1 MKGRGGPSAGRGA
14 RSPARG
20 LGRSSNKRGVQ
31 RLANYDGLPPQA
43 FWIWLQ
49 HGLGFG
55 SEKPKQIAS
64 FYSALRTFAEG
75 GRREW
80 RLMGFLTNKEM
91 DLLESYTPED
101 AAHSYREWQR
111 KGIRA
116 VSMADAEYPP
126 LLREIQTPPAVLYV
140 AGKLPDFEK
149 SVALAVVGTRE
160 ATVSGMRVARRFSCA
175 LANRGMIIVSGGAI
189 GIDSAAHSGALD
201 AEGITVCVLGCG
213 LLYGYLRENEDLR
226 RRIARTGAL
235 VSEFTPETPAAR
247 WTFPMRNRIIAGLCQ
262 GTLVVEA
269 ANRSGALITAEFAA
283 EEGRDVFA
291 IPGSVENSK
300 AGGVNA
306 LIRDGAVPITDPV
319 EIFEEYRKRYPK
331 RLVDPPERPIETPFG
346 SGSNSLKIEKARE
359 EPRRSAART
368 ETAEQKQSVP
378 IAHRKRETA
387 QSTPAE
393 TDGRQNLSE
402 TALLVLEKLS
412 SEGKYV
418 DTLCA
423 ELGLPVGKV
432 LSALL
437 ELELAGKAVQS
448 SGKRYSLP

>member
-1 MKGRGGPSAGRGA
+1 
-14 RSPARG
+14 
-20 LGRSSNKRGVQ
+20 
-31 RLANYDGLPPQA
+31 
-43 FWIWLQ
+43 
-49 HGLGFG
+49 
-55 SEKPKQIAS
+55 
-64 FYSALRTFAEG
+64 
-75 GRREW
+75 
-80 RLMGFLTNKEM
+80 
-91 DLLESYTPED
+91 
-101 AAHSYREWQR
+101 
-111 KGIRA
+111 
-116 VSMADAEYPP
+116 
-126 LLREIQTPPAVLYV
+126 
-140 AGKLPDFEK
+140 
-149 SVALAVVGTRE
+149 
-160 ATVSGMRVARRFSCA
+160 
-175 LANRGMIIVSGGAI
+175 
-189 GIDSAAHSGALD
+189 
-201 AEGITVCVLGCG
+201 
-213 LLYGYLRENEDLR
+213 
-226 RRIARTGAL
+226 
-235 VSEFTPETPAAR
+235 
-247 WTFPMRNRIIAGLCQ
+247 MRNRIIAGLCE

-331 RLVDPPERPIETPFG
+331 RLADPPERPIKSPFR
-346 SGSNSLKIEKARE
+346 SGSNSLKIEKAQE

-378 IAHRKRETA
+378 IEHRKRETA
-387 QSTPAE
+387 QPTPAE